1 MASLYWKPA
10 WSDPMAMENFFMED
24 QPRRGGGAPEAV
36 ASIDMLAHGLAQQ
49 PLFRPMKTAPLL
61 LLAALVVLGLA
72 GCAGTPSDRV
82 AKKQALYD
90 VWPVAVQAKVKAG
103 QVDVGFTPDQVW
115 VALGEPDRKYTR
127 TTAKGTAEIWA
138 YLDQSP
144 SFSIGLGVGGGSFG
158 GGVAISDRPAHDD
171 ERQRVIFEN
180 GLVSAIES
188 TKKP

>member
-1 MASLYWKPA
+1 MKIPLYC
-10 WSDPMAMENFFMED
+10 
-24 QPRRGGGAPEAV
+24 
-36 ASIDMLAHGLAQQ
+36 
-49 PLFRPMKTAPLL
+49 
-61 LLAALVVLGLA
+61 LLAAWCLLGLI

-90 VWPVAVQAKVKAG
+90 GWPVAVQAKVKAG

-138 YLDQSP
+138 YLEQSP
-144 SFSIGLGVGGGSFG
+144 RFSIGLGVGGGSFG